1 MGSWIDF
8 NRLPVQLVFSFLAVV
23 LLTSALVG
31 VPGIWLLQEQ
41 LDRQIW
47 AQTDQARHSAF
58 SLFEKKNLEL
68 ENTAILIAQRPT
80 LSSLLQEGD
89 GVSLQAY
96 LTKLQSTAGID
107 LIQICQEGEMIAGT
121 DLDSAYCDPAT
132 TADLLFKDGSARL
145 VARAPIGL
153 RDQRSVIVGFEM
165 DKDYI
170 IQIAGQIGMDTG
182 LIWDQRVQIS
192 SFPNPSPEAGVE
204 NCINQGLS
212 QHQDLS
218 CSQSGKKYHL
228 ILFSIQDPDLSSF
241 VALDTSQIRQIRQRV
256 VGWMIIAIIG
266 VAGFGSLLGVF
277 SSRRISSPLVI
288 LSRAASRLSKGDLES
303 PVQSSTNIKEITQV
317 ARAMEAARLDLR
329 DTLRSLAHERD
340 WRENLLASITEG
352 IIILDHKGLI
362 TFFSHGAERLTGYL
376 EEDVKGRHLD
386 QVLPVITQ
394 EEGLYSLVSSGAE
407 IYQRVDVRIS
417 EDTIATLAITNAK
430 LPSPGEEDHESALVI
445 RDISEEEAIHRLLGQ
460 FIASAAHELKTPL
473 TALEACI
480 ELLLDPEKHLTSEEE
495 DQLYTSLHLGIF
507 KLHHLV
513 DNLLE
518 SANIEARR
526 FRISPRITDLSL
538 VISEAVQTMRPLL
551 VKYEHGITTEM
562 PLDLPSVYADRKR
575 IVQVLVNLIS
585 NANKYSPSQEE
596 IRVEVKVEDD
606 TVRVSVLDRGPGIP
620 SDQRDGL
627 FERFVYP
634 VQESEISQSG
644 AGLGLSVVK
653 AIIEAHGGAV
663 GVKDRV
669 GGGSEFWFSLP
680 VRSEV

>member
-23 LLTSALVG
+23 LLTSGLVG

-47 AQTDQARHSAF
+47 AQTDQARHSAL
-58 SLFEKKNLEL
+58 SLFEKKIVEL

-89 GVSLQAY
+89 EAALEAY
-96 LTKLQSTAGID
+96 LTKLQSPAGVD
-107 LIQICQEGEMIAGT
+107 LIQICQAEEMIAGM
-121 DLDSAYCDPAT
+121 DRDPIYCDPLNT
-132 TADLLFKDGSARL
+132 SDLIFKGGSARL
-145 VARAPIGL
+145 VASAPLGPGEQI
-153 RDQRSVIVGFEM
+153 SVLVGFEM

-182 LIWDQRVQIS
+182 LIWDERVQIS

-204 NCINQGLS
+204 SCIDQGLS

-218 CSQSGKKYHL
+218 CSQSGKEYHL
-228 ILFSIQDPDLSSF
+228 ILFPVQDPDLSSF

-277 SSRRISSPLVI
+277 SSRRISSPLVL
-288 LSRAASRLSKGDLES
+288 LSRAASRLSRGDLES
-303 PVQSSTNIKEITQV
+303 PVQSSTKIKEITQV
-317 ARAMEAARLDLR
+317 ARAMEDARLDLR
-329 DTLRSLAHERD
+329 DTLRSLANERD
-340 WRENLLASITEG
+340 WRENLLASIIEG
-352 IIILDHKGLI
+352 IIILDQKGQI

-376 EEDVKGRHLD
+376 EEDVRGRHLD
-386 QVLPVITQ
+386 QVLPVINQ
-394 EEGLYSLVSSGAE
+394 EGGLYSLVSSGAE
-407 IYQRVDVRIS
+407 MYQRVDVQIS

-430 LPSPGEEDHESALVI
+430 LPTPGEEDHESALVI
-445 RDISEEEAIHRLLGQ
+445 RDISKEEAIHRLLGQ

-480 ELLLDPEKHLTSEEE
+480 ELLLDPEQDLTSEEE

-551 VKYEHGITTEM
+551 VKYDHGITTEM
-562 PLDLPSVYADRKR
+562 PLDLPSIYADRKR
-575 IVQVLVNLIS
+575 VVQVLVNLIS
-585 NANKYSPSQEE
+585 NANKYSPSLEE
-596 IRVEVKVEDD
+596 IRVEVRVEGDA
-606 TVRVSVLDRGPGIP
+606 VRVSVLDRGPGIP
-620 SDQRDGL
+620 PGQREGL

-634 VQESEISQSG
+634 AQESEISQSG

-663 GVKDRV
+663 GVKDRA

-680 VRSEV
+680 VRSEG